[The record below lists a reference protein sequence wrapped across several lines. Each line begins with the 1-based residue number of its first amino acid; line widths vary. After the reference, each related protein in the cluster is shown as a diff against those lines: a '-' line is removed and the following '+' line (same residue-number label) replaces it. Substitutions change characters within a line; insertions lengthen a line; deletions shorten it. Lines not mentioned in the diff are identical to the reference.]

1 MSERAVRIDIEPEE
15 PVEGEDECELFI
27 RPQRVMSQC
36 AAVKLVLEVQYT
48 DGYPDTLP
56 DLSVEAV
63 AGSLEE
69 VEIESL
75 LQELR
80 EVVCRSLDSH
90 VYKRS

>member
-1 MSERAVRIDIEPEE
+1 MSVSCSYALS
-15 PVEGEDECELFI
+15 EL
-27 RPQRVMSQC
+27 VSQC
-36 AAVKLVLEVQYT
+36 PAVKLVLEVQYT

-63 AGSLEE
+63 TGSLEKA
-69 VEIESL
+69 EIESL